1 MESIEREKHRS
12 MGRKSLTLALC
23 GGYFLVLL
31 DVTVVNVALP
41 SIGAGLGA
49 SSSGLAWVVDAYTVP
64 LAALLLAAGAVGD
77 RLGHRTVVLSGFI
90 GFFVASVICAVA
102 WAVPVLIAG
111 RALQGVSAALMLPG
125 TLALLSSAAPSD
137 QARARVVGL
146 WAAVGGCAL
155 PAGPFI
161 GGLLVQGVGW
171 RAVFWL
177 NVPVILLALLPVLR
191 PAQSA
196 AGGRGERLGVGAGGR
211 GERLGVGA
219 GGRVDW
225 LGAGVLAMTL
235 GVLVTAIIER
245 APLLLLVA
253 VVGAVV
259 LRVVERRADPP
270 LLTVSSPARW
280 PLAAACGVAG
290 LMNFCVLGSLFLL
303 TQLFQ
308 DVHGLSPLIAGL
320 LLLPGMLPLPLLG
333 APAGRLVHQIGAWRT
348 SALGLG
354 LAAVGFVGIA
364 FSVGRPVYPMLLV
377 ALAVWGAGLG
387 VLTPAIVTAAMRTV
401 PSAPGIA
408 SGASN
413 TARQTGGALG
423 VALFA
428 AIAGSAAA
436 SGFARHAM
444 WLFAAGAV
452 VFAAE
457 AVFGAVYEGAP
468 VPAGAPAQ
476 R

>member
-1 MESIEREKHRS
+1 MESIDTEKHRS
-12 MGRKSLTLALC
+12 VGKFSLTLALC

-41 SIGAGLGA
+41 SIGAGLHA

-77 RLGHRTVVLSGFI
+77 RLGHRSIVLSGFI
-90 GFFVASVICAVA
+90 GFLVASVLCGAA
-102 WAVPVLIAG
+102 GNLPALIGG

-125 TLALLSSAAPSD
+125 TLALLSSSAVD
-137 QARARVVGL
+137 DRARARMVGL

-177 NVPVILLALLPVLR
+177 NVPVIVPALVPVLR
-191 PAQSA
+191 FRPARA
-196 AGGRGERLGVGAGGR
+196 A
-211 GERLGVGA
+211 A

-225 LGAGVLAMTL
+225 LGAAALAVGL
-235 GVLVTAIIER
+235 GALVTAIIER
-245 APLLLLVA
+245 EALLLPVA
-253 VVGAVV
+253 AAGA
-259 LRVVERRADPP
+259 LALWVVERRADPP
-270 LLTVSSPARW
+270 LLSVPSPARW

-290 LMNFCVLGSLFLL
+290 LMNFCALGGLFLL

-308 DVHGLSPLIAGL
+308 DVHGLSPLAAGL

-333 APAGRLVHQIGAWRT
+333 APSGRLVHRIGAWRT
-348 SALGLG
+348 SALGLA
-354 LAAVGFVGIA
+354 LAAVGFAGIA
-364 FSVGRPVYPMLLV
+364 LSAGRPVYPVLLV

-387 VLTPAIVTAAMRTV
+387 ILTPAIVSAAMRTV

-423 VALFA
+423 VAVFGAL
-428 AIAGSAAA
+428 AGSAAGG
-436 SGFARHAM
+436 GFGRHAV
-444 WLFAAGAV
+444 WLFVAGAV
-452 VFAAE
+452 AFAVA
-457 AVFGAVYEGAP
+457 AAFGVVYESSSVP
-468 VPAGAPAQ
+468 VGVSAE